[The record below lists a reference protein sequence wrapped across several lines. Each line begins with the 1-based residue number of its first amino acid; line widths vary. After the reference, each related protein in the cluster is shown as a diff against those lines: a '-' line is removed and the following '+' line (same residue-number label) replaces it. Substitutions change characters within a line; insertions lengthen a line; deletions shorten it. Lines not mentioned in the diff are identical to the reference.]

1 MSRDYIDESNVDL
14 YWEEL
19 MEEGQTTCPE
29 CSRVYAPK
37 HYDGCPSCLIDDN
50 YYDDY

>member
-1 MSRDYIDESNVDL
+1 MSRDYIDESDL

-29 CSRVYAPK
+29 CGRVYALK
-37 HYDGCPSCLIDDN
+37 HWDGCPGCWGRKSVDEE
-50 YYDDY
+50 